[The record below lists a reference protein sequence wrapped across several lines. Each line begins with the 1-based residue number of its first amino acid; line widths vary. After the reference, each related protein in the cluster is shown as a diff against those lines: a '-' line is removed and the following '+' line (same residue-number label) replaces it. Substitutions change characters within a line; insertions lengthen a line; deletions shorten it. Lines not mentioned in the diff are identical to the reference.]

1 MIKKVEFEIDENVIV
16 MQAFIQI
23 IKKCY
28 ENKGVYRDPKAVKKI
43 RKALINPEHYCRL
56 DIDPNKVFADY
67 EKLEMSVDVEGY
79 DLYREIDVEQLI
91 EDILN
96 VASGIID
103 SPDDFGDTP
112 FVNAGKWL
120 EMIND
125 KLCGYYKTAHFG
137 EGRNDD
143 YFLDVFN
150 EQMKNYN
157 TCDDTNK
164 DNADLVDI
172 EEITKEVKEEIYKE
186 VVQGLP
192 KAVEKYLFANVK

>member
-1 MIKKVEFEIDENVIV
+1 MLSTVKIDENVIV
-16 MQAFIQI
+16 MQAFVRI

-28 ENKGVYRDPKAVKKI
+28 ENKGVYRDQKAVRKI

-67 EKLEMSVDVEGY
+67 EKLKMSVDVEGY
-79 DLYREIDVEQLI
+79 DLYREIDVDQLTR
-91 EDILN
+91 DILN
-96 VASGIID
+96 VVNGIVD

-125 KLCGYYKTAHFG
+125 KVYGYYQTDHFG

-143 YFLDVFN
+143 YYVNVLD
-150 EQMKNYN
+150 EQMKIYN
-157 TCDDTNK
+157 PCDDTNN
-164 DNADLVDI
+164 DSVGVVDI
-172 EEITKEVKEEIYKE
+172 EKITQEVKEEIYKE

-192 KAVEKYLFANVK
+192 KAFEKAMCTNIK